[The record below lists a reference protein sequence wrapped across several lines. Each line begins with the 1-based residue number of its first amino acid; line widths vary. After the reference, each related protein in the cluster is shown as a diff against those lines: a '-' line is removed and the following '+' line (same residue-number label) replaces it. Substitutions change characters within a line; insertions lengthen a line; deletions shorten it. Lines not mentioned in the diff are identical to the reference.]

1 MKTRNLKKMCNA
13 IILVTTVYGLT
24 QLLYLATALRHAEF
38 TTNWLIEMIRNHTDA
53 LTIVIVSI
61 MFFMLAH
68 NAKKGAVFTRKNEM
82 LLVVFGR
89 IIAFMGLIFMF
100 IISHYTDESN
110 FVYQGITLS
119 ILIGLMLVFF
129 SLLLKI
135 ARNMQEE
142 NDLTI

>member
-1 MKTRNLKKMCNA
+1 MKTKNLKKMCNA
-13 IILVTTVYGLT
+13 IILVTTVYGLI
-24 QLLYLATALRHAEF
+24 QLVYLANALRYAEF
-38 TTNWLIEMIRNHTDA
+38 TTSWLIEMIRIHTDA
-53 LTIVIVSI
+53 LTIIIVSI
-61 MFFMLAH
+61 MFFMLAN
-68 NAKKGAVFTRKNEM
+68 NARKGEIFTRKNER

-100 IISHYTDESN
+100 IIRGYTDESN

-135 ARNMQEE
+135 ARNMREE
-142 NDLTI
+142 QDLTI